1 MQEVR
6 ETLPSGS
13 IIGGRYQIERLL
25 GKGGFG
31 AVYLVRDQRV
41 RNNLFA
47 LKEVVDPNKR
57 ERERFTFEAEL
68 LKRVDHTAL
77 PRVYRVFEDDVHDR
91 AYMLMD
97 YIEGSNLER
106 LRVQQPN
113 KQFSVRQVL
122 TIMGPIM
129 DAVSYLHKQHPPI
142 IHRDIK
148 PANIIVPPSGAEA
161 VLVDFGIA
169 KEFDPESTTTAV
181 RHASPGYGAP
191 EQYATGT
198 NTRTDIYGLGATMYA
213 LLTGVVPTDAFY
225 RMTQLGSR
233 GTDPLEPIQNYA
245 PDVPQSFSN
254 AIYRA
259 MAVDMEHRFP
269 TVQDFWQELNS
280 GSLEQPAQGPFA
292 APLAGAVLTGPTS
305 RVTPAPVV
313 NERTTAILPEGKRSR
328 RRRVGAWLLLLL
340 ALLIGVAAAA
350 LFLPSLLSHHPTT
363 TTTTPTPV
371 VRHHATPTAAVT
383 PSPHATTAPS
393 PTSTSNPP
401 PTSTPPPSVPLLE
414 KQYSGQAHNTPA
426 NVKANMSLVSIN
438 QRGGTIQGTFNV
450 SSPLSGTG
458 PFNGTINSAGV
469 VQFTVNSNQVPA
481 PLFFQG
487 KMQSDGSISGM
498 YCSLD
503 QTGHCNPASGGYG
516 TWQVIPSS
524 PGSFLESDRIIA

>member
-6 ETLPSGS
+6 ETLPIGS

-68 LKRVDHTAL
+68 LKRVDHAAL

-122 TIMGPIM
+122 TIMSPIM
-129 DAVSYLHKQHPPI
+129 DAVSYLHKQRPPI

-148 PANIIVPPSGAEA
+148 PANIIVPPSGSEA

-213 LLTGVVPTDAFY
+213 LLTGVVPIDAFY

-233 GTDPLEPIQNYA
+233 GIDPLEPIQNYA
-245 PDVPQSFSN
+245 PDVPQHISD

-259 MAVDMEHRFP
+259 MSVDIEHRFP
-269 TVQDFWQELNS
+269 TVQDFWQELNA
-280 GSLEQPAQGPFA
+280 GTPEQPAKGPIA
-292 APLAGAVLTGPTS
+292 APLAGAVLSGPTS
-305 RVTPAPVV
+305 RVTPAPLV

-393 PTSTSNPP
+393 PTSTPNPP

-414 KQYSGQAHNTPA
+414 KQYSGRAHNTPA
-426 NVKANMSLVSIN
+426 NLNANMSLVSIN

-458 PFNGTINSAGV
+458 LFNGTINSAGV

-487 KMQSDGSISGM
+487 KVQSDGSISGM

-516 TWQVIPSS
+516 TWQVFPAS
-524 PGSFLESDRIIA
+524 PGSFLESDSTIA